1 MDNEK
6 NNITEGGN
14 GDVGLN
20 IGITYRKSL
29 YVQKYNVIVLTI
41 LFLIALGLAMYSFSQ
56 DNVVWTYV
64 GTHFFIPWIIVTAIQ
79 LFCTLYSIFAWTR
92 TSMRYVYVDVFY
104 VTVFSKLVS
113 IFYCVYMLVMIFV
126 PHHFFISNKMEVITF
141 DIGYLIVAGVVF
153 SYVLLDDVVCIS
165 FIAGLYF
172 KLDKFI
178 KTLTKYSWI
187 RDVCYIFIDALIAG
201 YYVYSLITYGY
212 VQYKIT
218 LLGICIGSAIANA
231 FVLYK
236 KVCKPQTFKMKN
248 LEEMEPPKDFKIQ
261 TAFKI
266 IKMKDDVRSIAN
278 TAAACA

>member
-1 MDNEK
+1 
-6 NNITEGGN
+6 
-14 GDVGLN
+14 
-20 IGITYRKSL
+20 
-29 YVQKYNVIVLTI
+29 
-41 LFLIALGLAMYSFSQ
+41 MYSFSQ

-104 VTVFSKLVS
+104 VTVFS
-113 IFYCVYMLVMIFV
+113 
-126 PHHFFISNKMEVITF
+126 KMEVITF

-201 YYVYSLITYGY
+201 SYVYSLITYGY

-218 LLGICIGSAIANA
+218 LLGICIGSAIAQA